1 MKSGNVR
8 ARRKIGGD
16 LSCDEVSHALSRG
29 YEFAAALPESL
40 LLYALLEVKDCQR
53 AMLVE
58 RGQLFFFHAHHD
70 TGVGIGVI
78 TFGRGPAIDHQFVCG
93 GGGRSDDTSGA
104 HAKREYPFMIH
115 LFDKTVG
122 GGWKISRYSGT
133 ILYGIDEVLWMFD
146 ADA

>member
-40 LLYALLEVKDCQR
+40 LLYALLEVKACQR

-78 TFGRGPAIDHQFVCG
+78 TFGRGPAIDHQFLCA
-93 GGGRSDDTSGA
+93 GGRRSAHTSPA
-104 HAKREYPFMIH
+104 HPKRQYPFMIH
-115 LFDKTVG
+115 LFHKPAAARP
-122 GGWKISRYSGT
+122 KITPHSRT
-133 ILYGIDEVLWMFD
+133 ILS
-146 ADA
+146 